1 MASDSTTRWPLLEE
15 RAPFATAS
23 RSRRTRKPPRSAWL
37 LTGLAFL
44 CGGLV
49 SAAAFSVGWR
59 HQAQRDTVAQTAL
72 AAATAR
78 THRLE
83 QSIGAL
89 RASLGRARG
98 TAARANAAAA
108 AAATA
113 EKALVQTGAT
123 VAAEATV
130 SSGDG
135 NAIAAGAGSLIT
147 AAARI
152 TSELK
157 TLNTYLT
164 TTPAGQLDPGYV
176 ASQTAYLSR
185 QLARLQADAGTLGS
199 TVTSFESTLRKLSHD
214 ASGLRAH

>member
-59 HQAQRDTVAQTAL
+59 HQAQRDTAAQTAL

-123 VAAEATV
+123 VAEEATV

-176 ASQTAYLSR
+176 ASQTAYLSQAAGAAAGGRRHSR
-185 QLARLQADAGTLGS
+185 QHGHVVRVDAAQA
-199 TVTSFESTLRKLSHD
+199 EP
-214 ASGLRAH
+214 